1 MMVPVTF
8 GSLTTPQRIALGVLA
23 LLIKAY
29 PTRRPTTALPSTAR
43 TIALGY
49 VRRSKESGA
58 RTISLEDQRARIGA
72 YCRERRWSLAEVLAD
87 DGVSSRAK
95 RSRWYTTM
103 ARAPVVL
110 TRSARRSRRS
120 RRSL

>member
-1 MMVPVTF
+1 MTYPRVRTRRGQGPL
-8 GSLTTPQRIALGVLA
+8 GSTRGRREQAPIALGD
-23 LLIKAY
+23 
-29 PTRRPTTALPSTAR
+29 
-43 TIALGY
+43 

-58 RTISLEDQRARIGA
+58 RTISLEDQRARIEA